1 MNTLEF
7 KSLKPRNLIA
17 KDLRSP
23 KYRIRVVNSKKS
35 YNRKNE
41 KQQLM
46 KELVNV

>member
-1 MNTLEF
+1 MNYECKL
-7 KSLKPRNLIA
+7 LKPRNLIA

-41 KQQLM
+41 KQQLIR
-46 KELVNV
+46 ELINA

>member
-1 MNTLEF
+1 MNYESKL
-7 KSLKPRNLIA
+7 LKPRNLIA

-46 KELVNV
+46 RELINA